1 MADWDGYQVARLR
14 KELEHCNMR
23 LSQMQT
29 RLLATL
35 DELDAS
41 RAAHQQE
48 LKTEKRAKEKL
59 SEKLDRYL
67 DEVKRAEAERDEM
80 REVVSILVEK
90 GVYLVQSQLNVH
102 LQSAEEKIIERKCGD
117 CPVWR
122 HHWFHG
128 RET

>member
-1 MADWDGYQVARLR
+1 MSNL
-14 KELEHCNMR
+14 R

-29 RLLATL
+29 RLMATL

-41 RAAHQQE
+41 RTAYQKE
-48 LKTEKRAKEKL
+48 MKTEKRAKERL

-90 GVYLVQSQLNVH
+90 GVSPAELHLAPYLSQLEV
-102 LQSAEEKIIERKCGD
+102 R
-117 CPVWR
+117 
-122 HHWFHG
+122 G
-128 RET
+128 R